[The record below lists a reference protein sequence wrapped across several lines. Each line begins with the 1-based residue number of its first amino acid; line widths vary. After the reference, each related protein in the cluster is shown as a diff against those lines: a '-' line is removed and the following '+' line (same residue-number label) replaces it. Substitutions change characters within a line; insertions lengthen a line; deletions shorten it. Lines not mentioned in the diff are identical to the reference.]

1 MGQKYTSIRELY
13 QQVRERV
20 DLSEKIGDSSDMKRL
35 SGELRTASKTH
46 LAQSV
51 RVKAHYNMMRKK
63 VSDEVFRKLYNQFHG
78 ILNVYGD
85 LERAS
90 KTHLEQAKKLDA
102 FNKLKEFSESFISEQ
117 PEHEITVGNYTT
129 KHFFM
134 CGSAQKVMS
143 ANADKEGAEE
153 LTRMQDEFYK
163 LEKEAMDAGEAT
175 EEQKETARDLYNKIM
190 SKAGEVGLADE
201 IDDYMKMHIDSMEK
215 GDPKLGFGRTDI
227 KESIQEDGHQDVASA
242 VRQCKII
249 AEDAMQILQKLQTMS
264 PEDSLPTWWTN
275 KLAVTSNSMNKMRD
289 YLLVPSVSEE
299 VDLLE
304 KLGDLSDIKKLSGE
318 LKNASKTHLAQS
330 KRMQAHVDAMRKVK
344 TKDSP
349 FTAYDMEGIVDQL
362 KKASETHSDQA
373 RKIDRHLKLPNTTQ
387 KFDKDAAKLAKI
399 YRAGLKEVELGEED
413 GHFMYKD
420 GKKVMVKTKVDHD
433 KYTKMGYTMDE
444 DAKMAKQSDD
454 NLKSMMKKMRDAEKK
469 DPKLPSTQFMIKR
482 IGKEM
487 KKRGLKEMNESK
499 SSSGY
504 DLYHKD
510 FSSAMQHAYGFAK
523 KKYGITIDPKEI
535 DDKVAT
541 GPRKPSKGKVNK
553 YRLKGDKGT
562 VQIQVTNLDN
572 KRFELNMYKEEVK
585 MNESLKLDEAVLAG
599 RDYKYDGKGPIKISK
614 KMYAKVSRDSK
625 SMIKGKPYMMALD
638 PKTQATVLAPVKFEE
653 LDATVESVVEALSA
667 GDNIREQRRM
677 SPTARAK
684 RDAMRDMDARKKRGD
699 DEVKATDADR
709 EKADRNIIN
718 KIKKAADVK
727 NEKGS
732 FEIKFDKGPARKV
745 PSRLASLVLQK
756 FNKLKP
762 ADKLK
767 FQKQAEK
774 SYSDFLRAVKDMTK

>member
-1 MGQKYTSIRELY
+1 MSYNSKYFDRKPGSLENAVLEALGGQINEASMDVNLDDDKRLIQNIEKMKVKVKILSRATSGRG
-13 QQVRERV
+13 RV
-20 DLSEKIGDSSDMKRL
+20 DVRLTGSKNNINKVVDGNQTSMRTDNDFAFNESTEVVEAKDMDKVNPDAVKKKFKDRKDKDIDNDGDVDSSDEYLHKRRKAV
-35 SGELRTASKTH
+35 SKAIKSEEVELDESLLPLFFA
-46 LAQSV
+46 LYGVGAMV
-51 RVKAHYNMMRKK
+51 VLPGLIVYDMMLRNKGSNLDDK
-63 VSDEVFRKLYNQFHG
+63 VSKV
-78 ILNVYGD
+78 
-85 LERAS
+85 
-90 KTHLEQAKKLDA
+90 
-102 FNKLKEFSESFISEQ
+102 
-117 PEHEITVGNYTT
+117 VGNMVSKFKKDKNYKPT
-129 KHFFM
+129 
-134 CGSAQKVMS
+134 SAEIDAAK
-143 ANADKEGAEE
+143 
-153 LTRMQDEFYK
+153 K
-163 LEKEAMDAGEAT
+163 LEKEAKS
-175 EEQKETARDLYNKIM
+175 KEPNIFK
-190 SKAGEVGLADE
+190 KA
-201 IDDYMKMHIDSMEK
+201 MEK
-215 GDPKLGFGRTDI
+215 LKSI
-227 KESIQEDGHQDVASA
+227 KS
-242 VRQCKII
+242 K
-249 AEDAMQILQKLQTMS
+249 
-264 PEDSLPTWWTN
+264 
-275 KLAVTSNSMNKMRD
+275 
-289 YLLVPSVSEE
+289 SEE
-299 VDLLE
+299 V
-304 KLGDLSDIKKLSGE
+304 E
-318 LKNASKTHLAQS
+318 L
-330 KRMQAHVDAMRKVK
+330 
-344 TKDSP
+344 
-349 FTAYDMEGIVDQL
+349 
-362 KKASETHSDQA
+362 
-373 RKIDRHLKLPNTTQ
+373 
-387 KFDKDAAKLAKI
+387 
-399 YRAGLKEVELGEED
+399 
-413 GHFMYKD
+413 
-420 GKKVMVKTKVDHD
+420 
-433 KYTKMGYTMDE
+433 DE

>member
-1 MGQKYTSIRELY
+1 MI
-13 QQVRERV
+13 
-20 DLSEKIGDSSDMKRL
+20 
-35 SGELRTASKTH
+35 
-46 LAQSV
+46 
-51 RVKAHYNMMRKK
+51 N
-63 VSDEVFRKLYNQFHG
+63 
-78 ILNVYGD
+78 
-85 LERAS
+85 
-90 KTHLEQAKKLDA
+90 
-102 FNKLKEFSESFISEQ
+102 
-117 PEHEITVGNYTT
+117 
-129 KHFFM
+129 
-134 CGSAQKVMS
+134 
-143 ANADKEGAEE
+143 
-153 LTRMQDEFYK
+153 
-163 LEKEAMDAGEAT
+163 
-175 EEQKETARDLYNKIM
+175 
-190 SKAGEVGLADE
+190 
-201 IDDYMKMHIDSMEK
+201 
-215 GDPKLGFGRTDI
+215 
-227 KESIQEDGHQDVASA
+227 EDGHQDVASA
-242 VRQCKII
+242 IRQCKII
-249 AEDAMQILQKLQTMS
+249 TEDAMQILQKLQTMS

-275 KLAVTSNSMNKMRD
+275 KLAVASNSMNKMRD

-299 VDLLE
+299 L
-304 KLGDLSDIKKLSGE
+304 
-318 LKNASKTHLAQS
+318 
-330 KRMQAHVDAMRKVK
+330 
-344 TKDSP
+344 
-349 FTAYDMEGIVDQL
+349 
-362 KKASETHSDQA
+362 
-373 RKIDRHLKLPNTTQ
+373 
-387 KFDKDAAKLAKI
+387 
-399 YRAGLKEVELGEED
+399 
-413 GHFMYKD
+413 
-420 GKKVMVKTKVDHD
+420 
-433 KYTKMGYTMDE
+433 DE

-487 KKRGLKEMNESK
+487 KKRGLKEMNELDENSAVKALKKQADVSNPTDKKFFQKAAELLKKKDFVALGQHLYDYDTAPSEFAMSAIRDKDRASFKKMYGDQKGYFRTMKPKGLKEMNESK

-614 KMYAKVSRDSK
+614 KMYAKVKRDSK

-638 PKTQATVLAPVKFEE
+638 PKTQATVLAPVQFEE

-667 GDNIREQRRM
+667 GDNVREQRRGM
-677 SPTARAK
+677 SPAAKAR
-684 RDAMRDMDARKKRGD
+684 RDALRDMGSRGKGD
-699 DEVKATDADR
+699 EDEVKATDADR

-727 NEKGS
+727 GNY
-732 FEIKFDKGPARKV
+732 EIKFDKGPSKKIT
-745 PSRLASLVLQK
+745 SKMASLILK
-756 FNKLKP
+756 KLDKMKP

-774 SYSDFLRAVKDMTK
+774 SYADFLRAVKDMTK

>member
-1 MGQKYTSIRELY
+1 MGQKYTNMREMY

-63 VSDEVFRKLYNQFHG
+63 ISDEVFRKLYTQFHG

-85 LERAS
+85 LENAS

-134 CGSAQKVMS
+134 CGSAQTTMKKH
-143 ANADKEGAEE
+143 ADKDGAEE
-153 LTRMQDEFYK
+153 LTKMQDDFYK
-163 LEKEAMDAGEAT
+163 MEKDAMDAGGASD
-175 EEQKETARDLYNKIM
+175 EQKEKSQELYDKIIA
-190 SKAGEVGLADE
+190 KAKEVGIADE
-201 IDDYMKMHIDSMEK
+201 VDKYMKMHLDSMLK

-299 VDLLE
+299 VNLSE

-362 KKASETHSDQA
+362 KKASETHSNQA
-373 RKIDRHLKLPNTTQ
+373 RKIDQHLKLPNTTQ

-399 YRAGLKEVELGEED
+399 YRASLKEVELG
-413 GHFMYKD
+413 
-420 GKKVMVKTKVDHD
+420 
-433 KYTKMGYTMDE
+433 E

-487 KKRGLKEMNESK
+487 KKRGLKEVNESK

-585 MNESLKLDEAVLAG
+585 MNESLKLDEAVLVG

-638 PKTQATVLAPVKFEE
+638 PKTQATVLAPVQFEE

-667 GDNIREQRRM
+667 GDNVREQRRM
-677 SPTARAK
+677 SPAARAK
-684 RDAMRDMDARKKRGD
+684 RDAMRDMDARKKGSD